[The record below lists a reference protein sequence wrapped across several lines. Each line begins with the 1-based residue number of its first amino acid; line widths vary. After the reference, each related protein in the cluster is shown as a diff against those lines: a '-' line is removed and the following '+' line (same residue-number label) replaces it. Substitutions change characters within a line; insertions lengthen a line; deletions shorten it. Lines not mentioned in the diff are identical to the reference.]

1 MKTYGN
7 GMKATEFSKK
17 QINVIYGKAKAGE
30 LKVEKWIINDLY
42 NMADFYGYDD
52 NRSVE
57 RAEADIIALIDKV
70 FAGNLEEAQQL
81 IDLYTEDSFNRL
93 GIKAQKKANRSF
105 VA

>member
-17 QINVIYGKAKAGE
+17 QINVIYSKAKVGE

-42 NMADFYGYDD
+42 NMADYYGHDD

-93 GIKAQKKANRSF
+93 GIKAQKKANRDL